1 MTELLVRELTQ
12 NDCEQ
17 IAKLFCTD
25 NLLRNELNFQDRQQ
39 LFFHPQ
45 SRIRCVFFF
54 FC

>member
-25 NLLRNELNFQDRQQ
+25 NILRNELNFQEKDM
-39 LFFHPQ
+39 P
-45 SRIRCVFFF
+45 SAKVVSE
-54 FC
+54 